1 MKPSDNIEKMFTQTN
16 IETNTDVDKVV
27 LSDAVNAMSK
37 SKQKT
42 PVCDKPNV
50 WRIIMKSKI
59 TKFATAAVIIIAV
72 LIGINQFGGS
82 VDGTNVAWADVS
94 NHITQADYA
103 HVYYFKCRD
112 NVLKNDF
119 EAWYDHGRMV
129 MRGKRG
135 GMSYDDGQV
144 LQEFDENN
152 RRVGKGPSY
161 FFADGQ
167 TFFEVFTL
175 GLLSHDNESFNE
187 QVPAN
192 VGVDFLIYEF
202 DPPVDDDFLESVF
215 ITVGKY
221 SLLPMQMK
229 VYHKDGDYDLI
240 MFDYEAPVK
249 AIEFFES
256 PLVEMPNVRGAVVL
270 DGEEAII
277 DIEGT
282 PGLKQAVV
290 RLHGK
295 YDGSVEQLPS
305 NYRRRLPRSFRKQYK
320 KKGGPIFKLD
330 VYFITDEGYLSA
342 TNDFHVLWL
351 NEAKQGGVGSE
362 NGGHDNWPDGKYR
375 NIKYS
380 PMLKSTEREG
390 VYVIEMGCWL
400 RPETD

>member
-1 MKPSDNIEKMFTQTN
+1 MRSTETIKKLIKNTKIKTNPKVSKAVLDGLLDQMDHAEGADINASQQNIW
-16 IETNTDVDKVV
+16 
-27 LSDAVNAMSK
+27 S
-37 SKQKT
+37 
-42 PVCDKPNV
+42 
-50 WRIIMKSKI
+50 IIMKSKI
-59 TKFATAAVIIIAV
+59 QKLAVAAIIIVAALV
-72 LIGINQFGGS
+72 GINQFGGS
-82 VDGTNVAWADVS
+82 IDGANVAWAEVTD
-94 NHITQADYA
+94 HIAQADYV

-112 NVLKNDF
+112 NILKNDF

-129 MRGKRG
+129 MRGKEG
-135 GMSYDDGQV
+135 GMSYDDGQI

-161 FFADGQ
+161 FAGGQ

-202 DPPVDDDFLESVF
+202 DPPIDGDFLESIF
-215 ITVGKY
+215 ITVGNN
-221 SLLPMQMK
+221 SLLPLQMK

-240 MFDYEAPVK
+240 VFDYEAPVK

-256 PLVEMPNVRGAVVL
+256 PLVEMPNVRGEVVL

-295 YDGSVEQLPS
+295 HDGPIEQLPS
-305 NYRRRLPRSFRKQYK
+305 NYRRMLPRSFRKQYK

-330 VYFITDEGYLSA
+330 VYFITDEGYQSG
-342 TNDFHVLWL
+342 TNDLLVLWL
-351 NEAKQGGVGSE
+351 NEARQGGVGSE
-362 NGGHDNWPDGKYR
+362 NGELDNWPDGKYR